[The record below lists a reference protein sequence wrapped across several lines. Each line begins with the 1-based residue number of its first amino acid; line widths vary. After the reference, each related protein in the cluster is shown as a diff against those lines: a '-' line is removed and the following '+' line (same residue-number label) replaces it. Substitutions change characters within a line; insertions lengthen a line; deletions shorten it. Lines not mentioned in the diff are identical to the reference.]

1 MNDNESVGSLS
12 MENSF
17 RGRVGPG
24 SHTAWDSRGQ
34 MLSGGGTGLVVGG
47 AEYGVAGIRKAVV
60 QGKVRV
66 GNGKGSPEA
75 VSVEEAAAS
84 CSPRVSPLG
93 RGSARGVS
101 RELSQSPELKR
112 WDLVEG
118 LSRVSPL
125 GRCPPWVFHRLG
137 CQNWVCAA
145 VLVQVSSTQFGRSSL
160 VAIFMT

>member
-93 RGSARGVS
+93 RGLARGVS
-101 RELSQSPELKR
+101 RELSHSHQSRNAGIWLK
-112 WDLVEG
+112 G
-118 LSRVSPL
+118 
-125 GRCPPWVFHRLG
+125 
-137 CQNWVCAA
+137 
-145 VLVQVSSTQFGRSSL
+145 
-160 VAIFMT
+160 